1 MNTGRLLGEALRL
14 LRRRAVLGAGVL
26 VALCGL
32 TYAALY
38 LAWQAADP
46 ALIPDLSA
54 SLSASLPPAAPLW
67 ALGAALIL
75 LAGGLVSE
83 AGLILAAAR
92 AGDPAAMRPPRGA
105 ALRRLPALL
114 GVGLL
119 VWWPALLAGALAL
132 APVGYALLGG
142 LSADSSGLLAVCG
155 GACAGLL
162 TAAATL
168 ILWPLQRLAN
178 CALLLD
184 AQPPRLA
191 VRAARR
197 VFFGHF
203 GDVFGLWAGMILLT
217 VGLWLLSALLA
228 VLAAGLVYG
237 LWLLLNGAPGGA
249 ALGVAGVVA
258 LALGLA
264 LLLWDGA
271 VSAFTVGAWVGAYRE
286 FRAPAP
292 PVMAVRAPAAAPAP
306 SVARPNPEQPPQA
319 T

>member
-1 MNTGRLLGEALRL
+1 MNTGRLLAEALRL
-14 LRRRAVLGAGVL
+14 VRRRAVLGAGVL

-38 LAWQAADP
+38 LAWQGADP
-46 ALIPDLSA
+46 TLLNDFTAT
-54 SLSASLPPAAPLW
+54 LPPAAPLW

-75 LAGGLVSE
+75 LAGGLLSE
-83 AGLILAAAR
+83 ARLILAAAR
-92 AGDPAAMRPPRGA
+92 AGEPAALRPPRGA

-114 GVGLL
+114 GVALL
-119 VWWPALLAGALAL
+119 VWWPALPAGALAL
-132 APVGYALLGG
+132 APVGYGLLGAAPEG
-142 LSADSSGLLAVCG
+142 DGAGLLAFCG
-155 GACAGLL
+155 VACAGLL
-162 TAAATL
+162 GALATL
-168 ILWPLQRLAN
+168 LLWPLQRLAN

-184 AQPPRLA
+184 ALPPRVA

-203 GDVFGLWAGMILLT
+203 GDIFGLWAGLIVLT

-228 VLAAGLVYG
+228 ALAAGLVYG
-237 LWLLLNGAPGGA
+237 LWLLLDGAPEGA
-249 ALGVAGVVA
+249 ALAVAGVVA

-264 LLLWDGA
+264 LLVWDGA

-286 FRAPAP
+286 FRVPVAP
-292 PVMAVRAPAAAPAP
+292 VVLSRAPAAAPAP
-306 SVARPNPEQPPQA
+306 PAARPNPEQPPQP